1 MCVIGIIIRLNSFL
15 FEEAFENLRQKVPL
29 GPADIRVFSIK
40 FQNGKELLWAERKRG
55 NLQRTLQTPLTL
67 WIYVS
72 RGIEW

>member
-15 FEEAFENLRQKVPL
+15 FEEAFENLRQKVPP
-29 GPADIRVFSIK
+29 GPADIRVFCIK

-67 WIYVS
+67 WNYVS
-72 RGIEW
+72 QGIEW

>member
-40 FQNGKELLWAERKRG
+40 FQNGKELL
-55 NLQRTLQTPLTL
+55 
-67 WIYVS
+67 
-72 RGIEW
+72 